1 MEKQD
6 VPYKII
12 SNLKSTF
19 VIPSRLE
26 GDQPRYF
33 LFKCCSDG
41 SGRSDWLDTLDS
53 RNRESW
59 SVKIL

>member
-19 VIPSRLE
+19 VIPSRRGLTE
-26 GDQPRYF
+26 ILSFQM
-33 LFKCCSDG
+33 LF
-41 SGRSDWLDTLDS
+41 
-53 RNRESW
+53 
-59 SVKIL
+59 